1 MSTTIFFRLLQG
13 DFMKTTETLIKPVS
27 EYFIYTPT
35 QEAFFSYLYPVCIG
49 HFVYCPGYVLNRN
62 SYDSILIM
70 HVTSGKCTVHA
81 RGIDTQVSAGSTVLI
96 NCYEPHG
103 YESNCGWEADW
114 IHIDGTAALN
124 YYDYLSKK
132 YDSCTPVLNKAP
144 SGLASLIA
152 DFSNGTIPA
161 EAIMSMIL
169 TGMLADFAAAEDSTD
184 RQNEENAMADQAGCD
199 NDVIALVTGYIN
211 SHFTEELSTYELAS
225 YAGLS
230 RYYFIR
236 LFKKRTGCTPH
247 EYLINTRL
255 NHAKYLLK
263 NTGLTIKE
271 ICFASGFADESRFCT
286 CFRNCIGV
294 RPSEYR
300 MK

>member
-1 MSTTIFFRLLQG
+1 
-13 DFMKTTETLIKPVS
+13 MKVTEALVKPAS

-35 QEAFFSYLYPVCIG
+35 QEALSTYLYPVCIG
-49 HFVYCPGYVLNRN
+49 HFTYCAGYVLNRN

-70 HVTSGKCTVHA
+70 HVKSGKCTVHA
-81 RGIDTQVSAGSTVLI
+81 KNTDTQVSSGNTVLI
-96 NCYEPHG
+96 NCYEAHG
-103 YESNCGWEADW
+103 YESDCGWEADW
-114 IHIDGTAALN
+114 IHVDGAAALK

-132 YDSCTPVLNKAP
+132 YDCDTPVLNQEP
-144 SGLASLIA
+144 SGLAALIG
-152 DFSNGTIPA
+152 DFSNGNIPA
-161 EAIMSMIL
+161 EAAMSMMI
-169 TGMLADFAAAEDSTD
+169 TGMLADFAVVDGSSGK
-184 RQNEENAMADQAGCD
+184 QNECNDIDNQADS
-199 NDVIALVTGYIN
+199 NDAISLVTGYIN

-225 YAGLS
+225 LAGLS

-263 NTGLTIKE
+263 NTSLTIKE

-286 CFRNCIGV
+286 CFRSCVGV

-300 MK
+300 AK